1 MSFTPF
7 ARYRNFTLANLKALL
22 EVYPDMARNI
32 PWEEA
37 KNFSE
42 AKLKGY
48 KRTAYQQACQFGLED
63 RSKDSFRIHN
73 YLYTFDDENLA
84 KYLVFWFK
92 TYFAPN
98 PHVKSPDE
106 PFLLYCRLCEDILQ
120 SESHSV
126 NFEDFVEKNIGGKS
140 DDILLNA
147 IKAYAAPVKYS
158 KVGNGDNLYISE
170 SDVNAIE
177 EEVNFIKTN
186 FPIGDPKSEHDFF
199 ERFSYAN
206 FCKFYGENENP
217 SVKDGE
223 EIRLAD
229 TSRVELPFIQ
239 SKECAHQLVDCVY
252 RIDNF
257 ERFSG
262 VLKNNDKNVKII
274 TDDLG
279 GNYLR
284 YMFAKSTSDL
294 YENTSGG
301 KTRVFLDK
309 DYEFKVDGVKE
320 KCRLSTEWVSSE
332 LGSGTA
338 SANYLK
344 ALIEIINA
352 YYSDVLK
359 IYEEFGIW
367 YLEYLKQ
374 DFKLSDLPKCFK
386 SKFAKR
392 YIQSLLAKPFVI
404 LTGNSG
410 TGKTRIS
417 KQFAEYLEVDFG
429 NDEKN
434 WVLVPV
440 GADWTDNT
448 KIIGYYNPLANDGNG
463 KYEKTVILKL
473 IERANLP
480 ENRNV
485 PFFIIL
491 DEMNLSH
498 VERYF
503 ADFLSHME
511 TPDLKFA
518 LDGYPGVVRYPENLF
533 VVGTV
538 NIDETTYMFSPNII
552 EVIRDNINK
561 QKCLKVMKCILLVIF
576 ICAVSI
582 IGLTIYRLKK
592 PQNFIS
598 PLAEDSIEMQTAEL
612 LSGPDGAFVYKFI
625 TTDKYKKLRLHIYRY
640 KSGKLS
646 DQDKVEMGFE
656 DSRSPKSGEIVMVP
670 DFDNYVIKLII
681 SGDGSKLS
689 TEIPILEKVEDRE
702 YYGRTATEIK
712 NVVDIKYNE
721 QQPLIAFV
729 YDNDEMSVPT
739 LDDLINSQTD
749 FLSKNDYVYYV
760 AFEFC
765 K

>member
-22 EVYPDMARNI
+22 EVYPDMARSI
-32 PWEEA
+32 PWDEA
-37 KNFSE
+37 KDFAE
-42 AKLKGY
+42 ANKKGK
-48 KRTAYQQACQFGLED
+48 KRTAYQQACQLGLED
-63 RSKDSFRIHN
+63 RTKDSFRIHN
-73 YLYTFDDENLA
+73 YLYTFDDENLI

-98 PHVKSPDE
+98 PHVKSSDE
-106 PFLLYCRLCEDILQ
+106 AFLLYCRLCEDILQ

-147 IKAYAAPVKYS
+147 IKAYAAPVKYR
-158 KVGNGDNLYISE
+158 KVGNYDNLYISE
-170 SDVNAIE
+170 SDINAIE
-177 EEVNFIKTN
+177 DELSFIKAN

-206 FCKFYGENENP
+206 FCKFYGKNENTE
-217 SVKDGE
+217 VKDGK

-229 TSRVELPFIQ
+229 TSRVELHFEQ
-239 SKECAHQLVDCVY
+239 SKECARQLVDCVY

-257 ERFSG
+257 ERFSK

-309 DYEFKVDGVKE
+309 DYEINVDGMTE

-332 LGSGTA
+332 LGDGTA
-338 SANYLK
+338 SANYLQ
-344 ALIEIINA
+344 ALMKTINT

-359 IYEEFGIW
+359 IYEEFGRW

-374 DFKLSDLPKCFK
+374 DFKLSDLPERFK
-386 SKFAKR
+386 SRFAQR

-434 WVLVPV
+434 WLLIPV

-448 KIIGYYNPLANDGNG
+448 KILGFYNPLAIDGKG
-463 KYEKTVILKL
+463 EYEKTAILKL

-480 ENRNV
+480 ENKSV

-511 TPDLKFA
+511 TPDLIFV
-518 LDGYPGVVRYPENLF
+518 LDGYPGVFRYPENLF

-538 NIDETTYMFSPNII
+538 NIDETTYMFSPKVLDRANVI
-552 EVIRDNINK
+552 EFKPEENSVLDLFVNPADNENINPASDGTAEAFEK
-561 QKCLKVMKCILLVIF
+561 MAALIRAGKSNLDVDMLVEIQSVF
-576 ICAVSI
+576 KRIYEIVEKSGYEFAYRTVREIRQYLSAAYELTEDKETFDLYSI
-582 IGLTIYRLKK
+582 IDEQLIQKILPKIHGNNKEIGGLLEELGALCVEYNL
-592 PQNFIS
+592 
-598 PLAEDSIEMQTAEL
+598 PLSREKIEKM
-612 LSGPDGAFVYKFI
+612 K
-625 TTDKYKKLRLHIYRY
+625 
-640 KSGKLS
+640 GKLAQIQYAS
-646 DQDKVEMGFE
+646 F
-656 DSRSPKSGEIVMVP
+656 I
-670 DFDNYVIKLII
+670 
-681 SGDGSKLS
+681 
-689 TEIPILEKVEDRE
+689 
-702 YYGRTATEIK
+702 
-712 NVVDIKYNE
+712 
-721 QQPLIAFV
+721 
-729 YDNDEMSVPT
+729 
-739 LDDLINSQTD
+739 
-749 FLSKNDYVYYV
+749 
-760 AFEFC
+760 
-765 K
+765 

>member
-22 EVYPDMARNI
+22 EVYPDMARSI

-37 KNFSE
+37 KDFAE
-42 AKLKGY
+42 ANLKGY
-48 KRTAYQQACQFGLED
+48 KRTAYQQACQLGLED
-63 RSKDSFRIHN
+63 RTKDSFRIHN
-73 YLYTFDDENLA
+73 YLYTFDDE
-84 KYLVFWFK
+84 
-92 TYFAPN
+92 
-98 PHVKSPDE
+98 
-106 PFLLYCRLCEDILQ
+106 
-120 SESHSV
+120 
-126 NFEDFVEKNIGGKS
+126 
-140 DDILLNA
+140 
-147 IKAYAAPVKYS
+147 
-158 KVGNGDNLYISE
+158 
-170 SDVNAIE
+170 
-177 EEVNFIKTN
+177 
-186 FPIGDPKSEHDFF
+186 KSEHNFF

-206 FCKFYGENENP
+206 FCKFYGKDENP
-217 SVKDGE
+217 EVKDGE

-229 TSRVELPFIQ
+229 TSRVELHFEQ
-239 SKECAHQLVDCVY
+239 SKECARQLVDCVY

-257 ERFSG
+257 ERFSK

-301 KTRVFLDK
+301 KKRVFLDK
-309 DYEFKVDGVKE
+309 DYEINVDGMTE

-332 LGSGTA
+332 LGDGTA
-338 SANYLK
+338 SANYLQ
-344 ALIEIINA
+344 ALMKTINT

-359 IYEEFGIW
+359 IYEEFGRW

-374 DFKLSDLPKCFK
+374 DFKLSDLPECFK
-386 SKFAKR
+386 SRFAQR

-434 WVLVPV
+434 WLLIPV

-448 KIIGYYNPLANDGNG
+448 KILGFYNPLAIDGKG
-463 KYEKTVILKL
+463 EYEKTAILKL

-480 ENRNV
+480 ENKSV

-511 TPDLKFA
+511 TPDLKFV
-518 LDGYPGVVRYPENLF
+518 LDGYPGVLRYPENLF

-538 NIDETTYMFSPNII
+538 NIDETTYMFSPKVLDRANVI
-552 EVIRDNINK
+552 EFKPEENSVLDLFVNPADNENINPASDGTAEAFEK
-561 QKCLKVMKCILLVIF
+561 MAALIRAGKSNLEVDILVEIQSVFKRIYEIVEKSGYEFAYRTVREIRQYLSAAYELTEDKETF
-576 ICAVSI
+576 DFYSI
-582 IGLTIYRLKK
+582 IDEQLIQKILPKIHGNNKEIGGLLEELGALCVEYNL
-592 PQNFIS
+592 
-598 PLAEDSIEMQTAEL
+598 PLSREKIEKM
-612 LSGPDGAFVYKFI
+612 K
-625 TTDKYKKLRLHIYRY
+625 
-640 KSGKLS
+640 GKLAQIQYAS
-646 DQDKVEMGFE
+646 F
-656 DSRSPKSGEIVMVP
+656 I
-670 DFDNYVIKLII
+670 
-681 SGDGSKLS
+681 
-689 TEIPILEKVEDRE
+689 
-702 YYGRTATEIK
+702 
-712 NVVDIKYNE
+712 
-721 QQPLIAFV
+721 
-729 YDNDEMSVPT
+729 
-739 LDDLINSQTD
+739 
-749 FLSKNDYVYYV
+749 
-760 AFEFC
+760 
-765 K
+765 

>member
-22 EVYPDMARNI
+22 EVYPDMARSI

-37 KNFSE
+37 KDFAE
-42 AKLKGY
+42 ANLKGY
-48 KRTAYQQACQFGLED
+48 KRTAYQQACQLGLED
-63 RSKDSFRIHN
+63 RTKDSFRIHN
-73 YLYTFDDENLA
+73 YLYTFDDENLT

-92 TYFAPN
+92 TYFVPN
-98 PHVKSPDE
+98 PHVKSSDE
-106 PFLLYCRLCEDILQ
+106 AFLLYCRLCEDILQ

-147 IKAYAAPVKYS
+147 IKAYAAPVKYR
-158 KVGNGDNLYISE
+158 KVGNYDNLYISE
-170 SDVNAIE
+170 SDINAIE
-177 EEVNFIKTN
+177 DEVSFIKAN
-186 FPIGDPKSEHDFF
+186 FPIGNPKSEHNFF
-199 ERFSYAN
+199 ERFS
-206 FCKFYGENENP
+206 K
-217 SVKDGE
+217 
-223 EIRLAD
+223 
-229 TSRVELPFIQ
+229 
-239 SKECAHQLVDCVY
+239 
-252 RIDNF
+252 
-257 ERFSG
+257 

-301 KTRVFLDK
+301 KKRVFLDK
-309 DYEFKVDGVKE
+309 DYEINVDGMTE

-332 LGSGTA
+332 LGDGTA
-338 SANYLK
+338 SANYLQ
-344 ALIEIINA
+344 ALMKTINT

-359 IYEEFGIW
+359 IYEEFGRW

-374 DFKLSDLPKCFK
+374 DFKLSDLPECFK
-386 SKFAKR
+386 SRFAQR

-434 WVLVPV
+434 WLLIPV

-448 KIIGYYNPLANDGNG
+448 KILGFYNPLAIDGKG
-463 KYEKTVILKL
+463 EYEKTAILKL

-480 ENRNV
+480 ENKSV

-511 TPDLKFA
+511 TPDLKFV
-518 LDGYPGVVRYPENLF
+518 LDGYPGVLRYPENLF

-538 NIDETTYMFSPNII
+538 NIDETTYMFSPKVLDRANVI
-552 EVIRDNINK
+552 EFKPEENSVLDLFVNPADNENINPASDGTAEAFEK
-561 QKCLKVMKCILLVIF
+561 MAALIRAGKSNLEVDILVEIQSVFKRIYEIVEKSGYEFAYRTVREIRQYLSAAYELTEDKETF
-576 ICAVSI
+576 DFYSI
-582 IGLTIYRLKK
+582 IDEQLIQKILPKIHGNNKEIGGLLEELGALCVEYNL
-592 PQNFIS
+592 
-598 PLAEDSIEMQTAEL
+598 PLSREKIEKM
-612 LSGPDGAFVYKFI
+612 K
-625 TTDKYKKLRLHIYRY
+625 
-640 KSGKLS
+640 GKLAQIQYAS
-646 DQDKVEMGFE
+646 F
-656 DSRSPKSGEIVMVP
+656 I
-670 DFDNYVIKLII
+670 
-681 SGDGSKLS
+681 
-689 TEIPILEKVEDRE
+689 
-702 YYGRTATEIK
+702 
-712 NVVDIKYNE
+712 
-721 QQPLIAFV
+721 
-729 YDNDEMSVPT
+729 
-739 LDDLINSQTD
+739 
-749 FLSKNDYVYYV
+749 
-760 AFEFC
+760 
-765 K
+765 

>member
-22 EVYPDMARNI
+22 EVYPDMARSI

-37 KNFSE
+37 KDFAE
-42 AKLKGY
+42 ANLKGY
-48 KRTAYQQACQFGLED
+48 KRTAYQQACQLGLED
-63 RSKDSFRIHN
+63 RTKDSFRIHN
-73 YLYTFDDENLA
+73 YLYTFDDENLK

-98 PHVKSPDE
+98 PHVKSSDE
-106 PFLLYCRLCEDILQ
+106 AFLLYCRLCEDILQ

-147 IKAYAAPVKYS
+147 IKAYAAPVKYR
-158 KVGNGDNLYISE
+158 KVGNYDNLYISE
-170 SDVNAIE
+170 SDINAIE
-177 EEVNFIKTN
+177 DEVSFIKAN
-186 FPIGDPKSEHDFF
+186 FPIGNPKSEHNFF

-206 FCKFYGENENP
+206 FCKFYGKDENP
-217 SVKDGE
+217 EVKDGE

-229 TSRVELPFIQ
+229 TSRVELHFEQ
-239 SKECAHQLVDCVY
+239 SKECARQLVDCVY

-257 ERFSG
+257 ERFSK

-301 KTRVFLDK
+301 KKRVFLDK
-309 DYEFKVDGVKE
+309 DYEINVDGMTE

-332 LGSGTA
+332 LGDGTA
-338 SANYLK
+338 SANYLQ
-344 ALIEIINA
+344 ALMKTINT

-359 IYEEFGIW
+359 IYEEFGRW

-374 DFKLSDLPKCFK
+374 DFKLSDLPECFK
-386 SKFAKR
+386 SRFAQR

-434 WVLVPV
+434 WLLIPV

-448 KIIGYYNPLANDGNG
+448 KILGFYNPLAIDGKG
-463 KYEKTVILKL
+463 EYEKTAILKL

-480 ENRNV
+480 ENKSV

-491 DEMNLSH
+491 DEMNLSY

-511 TPDLKFA
+511 TPDLKFV
-518 LDGYPGVVRYPENLF
+518 LDGYPGVLRYPENLF

-538 NIDETTYMFSPNII
+538 NIDETTYMFSPKVLDRANVI
-552 EVIRDNINK
+552 EFKPEENSVLDLFVNPADNENINPASDGTAEAFEK
-561 QKCLKVMKCILLVIF
+561 MAVLIRAGKSNLEVDILVEIQSVFKRIYEIVEKSGYEFAYRTVREIRQYLS
-576 ICAVSI
+576 AVYELTEDKETFDFYSI
-582 IGLTIYRLKK
+582 IDEQLIQKILPKIHGNNKEIGGLLEELGALCVEYNL
-592 PQNFIS
+592 
-598 PLAEDSIEMQTAEL
+598 PLSREKIEKM
-612 LSGPDGAFVYKFI
+612 K
-625 TTDKYKKLRLHIYRY
+625 
-640 KSGKLS
+640 GKLAQIQYAS
-646 DQDKVEMGFE
+646 F
-656 DSRSPKSGEIVMVP
+656 I
-670 DFDNYVIKLII
+670 
-681 SGDGSKLS
+681 
-689 TEIPILEKVEDRE
+689 
-702 YYGRTATEIK
+702 
-712 NVVDIKYNE
+712 
-721 QQPLIAFV
+721 
-729 YDNDEMSVPT
+729 
-739 LDDLINSQTD
+739 
-749 FLSKNDYVYYV
+749 
-760 AFEFC
+760 
-765 K
+765 

>member
-22 EVYPDMARNI
+22 EVYPDMARSI

-37 KNFSE
+37 KDFAE
-42 AKLKGY
+42 ANLKGY
-48 KRTAYQQACQFGLED
+48 KRTAYQQACQLGLED
-63 RSKDSFRIHN
+63 RTKDSFRIHN
-73 YLYTFDDENLA
+73 YLYTFDDENLT

-98 PHVKSPDE
+98 PHVKSSDE
-106 PFLLYCRLCEDILQ
+106 AFLLYCRLCEDILQ

-147 IKAYAAPVKYS
+147 IKAYAAPVKYR
-158 KVGNGDNLYISE
+158 KVGNPE
-170 SDVNAIE
+170 
-177 EEVNFIKTN
+177 
-186 FPIGDPKSEHDFF
+186 
-199 ERFSYAN
+199 
-206 FCKFYGENENP
+206 
-217 SVKDGE
+217 VKDGE

-229 TSRVELPFIQ
+229 TSRVELHFEQ
-239 SKECAHQLVDCVY
+239 SKECARQLVDCVY

-257 ERFSG
+257 ERFSK

-301 KTRVFLDK
+301 KKRVFLDK
-309 DYEFKVDGVKE
+309 DYEINVDGMTE

-332 LGSGTA
+332 LGDGTA
-338 SANYLK
+338 SANYLQ
-344 ALIEIINA
+344 ALMKTINT

-359 IYEEFGIW
+359 IYEEFGRW

-374 DFKLSDLPKCFK
+374 DFKLSDLPECFK
-386 SKFAKR
+386 SRFAQR

-410 TGKTRIS
+410 TGKTRLS

-434 WVLVPV
+434 WLLIPV

-448 KIIGYYNPLANDGNG
+448 KILGFYNPLAIDGKG
-463 KYEKTVILKL
+463 EYEKTAILKL

-480 ENRNV
+480 ENKSV

-491 DEMNLSH
+491 DEMNLSY

-511 TPDLKFA
+511 TPDLKFV
-518 LDGYPGVVRYPENLF
+518 LDGYPGVLRYPENLF

-538 NIDETTYMFSPNII
+538 NIDETTYMFSPKVLDRANVI
-552 EVIRDNINK
+552 EFKPEENSVLDLFVNPADNENINPASDGTAEAFEK
-561 QKCLKVMKCILLVIF
+561 MAVLIRAGKSNLEVDILVEIQSVFKRIYEIVEKSGYEFAYRTVREIRQYLSAAYELTEDKETF
-576 ICAVSI
+576 DFYSI
-582 IGLTIYRLKK
+582 IDEQLIQKILPKIHGNNKEIGGLLEELGALCVEYNL
-592 PQNFIS
+592 
-598 PLAEDSIEMQTAEL
+598 PLSREKIEKM
-612 LSGPDGAFVYKFI
+612 K
-625 TTDKYKKLRLHIYRY
+625 
-640 KSGKLS
+640 GKLAQIQYAS
-646 DQDKVEMGFE
+646 F
-656 DSRSPKSGEIVMVP
+656 I
-670 DFDNYVIKLII
+670 
-681 SGDGSKLS
+681 
-689 TEIPILEKVEDRE
+689 
-702 YYGRTATEIK
+702 
-712 NVVDIKYNE
+712 
-721 QQPLIAFV
+721 
-729 YDNDEMSVPT
+729 
-739 LDDLINSQTD
+739 
-749 FLSKNDYVYYV
+749 
-760 AFEFC
+760 
-765 K
+765 

>member
-262 VLKNNDKNVKII
+262 ILKNNDKNVKII

-533 VVGTV
+533 VVGMV
-538 NIDETTYMFSPNII
+538 NIDETTYMFSPKVLDRANVI
-552 EVIRDNINK
+552 EFKPEENSVLDLFVNPADNENINPA
-561 QKCLKVMKCILLVIF
+561 CD
-576 ICAVSI
+576 
-582 IGLTIYRLKK
+582 G
-592 PQNFIS
+592 
-598 PLAEDSIEMQTAEL
+598 TAE
-612 LSGPDGAFVYKFI
+612 AFEKMAAFI
-625 TTDKYKKLRLHIYRY
+625 RAGKSNLDVDTLVEIQDVFKRIYEIVE
-640 KSGKLS
+640 KSGYEFAYRTVREIRQYLSAAYELTEDKETFDLYAVIDEQLIQKILPKIHGNNKEIGGLLEEMAALCVEYDLPLSSEKIEKMKGKLAQIQYAS
-646 DQDKVEMGFE
+646 F
-656 DSRSPKSGEIVMVP
+656 I
-670 DFDNYVIKLII
+670 
-681 SGDGSKLS
+681 
-689 TEIPILEKVEDRE
+689 
-702 YYGRTATEIK
+702 
-712 NVVDIKYNE
+712 
-721 QQPLIAFV
+721 
-729 YDNDEMSVPT
+729 
-739 LDDLINSQTD
+739 
-749 FLSKNDYVYYV
+749 
-760 AFEFC
+760 
-765 K
+765 